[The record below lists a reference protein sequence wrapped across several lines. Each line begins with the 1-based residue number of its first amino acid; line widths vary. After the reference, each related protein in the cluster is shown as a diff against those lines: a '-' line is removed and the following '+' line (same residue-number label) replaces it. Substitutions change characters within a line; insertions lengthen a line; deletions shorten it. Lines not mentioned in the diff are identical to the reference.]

1 MEKSRGTKSFVLC
14 IENTECDDLA
24 KGKVYSLLRA
34 KPAAK
39 VL

>member
-1 MEKSRGTKSFVLC
+1 MKKSRGTKSFVLC
-14 IENTECDDLA
+14 IDNTECDDLD

-39 VL
+39 VS